1 MGRYDVDLLD
11 GFDGRQL
18 VYDEKKEKSYQV
30 RIWWFLLGVAVLI
43 LLRGI
48 MFHIDEIKMK
58 NRWNVIEAE
67 YREDTAQAVYREGNG
82 AYHQYDISGFSAE
95 YEGNVI
101 RLYYEEQVGYA
112 KPVHEAVFWIQTYL
126 IFGVA
131 TAFSAWR
138 LWVIYKK

>member
-43 LLRGI
+43 LLRGM

-58 NRWNVIEAE
+58 NSWNVIEAE
-67 YREDTAQAVYREGNG
+67 YREDTAQAV
-82 AYHQYDISGFSAE
+82 
-95 YEGNVI
+95 
-101 RLYYEEQVGYA
+101 
-112 KPVHEAVFWIQTYL
+112 
-126 IFGVA
+126 
-131 TAFSAWR
+131 
-138 LWVIYKK
+138 